1 MWVLGSENS
10 WNNWG
15 TFLDGLFHLMAREG
29 ISLIYFNKQCNFI
42 GTVKISI
49 QVEIPMTPF
58 SSPSVKRKQA
68 EQNSARQK
76 RGDSPANLIQTDLQR
91 DNKSSLDV
99 LSHMI
104 QEVERELEE
113 YERCTGREV
122 PKKERS
128 EGLSGFTLSLV
139 NALCRLMRYLKEVR
153 DSELLLET
161 D

>member
-1 MWVLGSENS
+1 
-10 WNNWG
+10 
-15 TFLDGLFHLMAREG
+15 MAREG

-139 NALCRLMRYLKEVR
+139 NALCRLMRYLREVR

-161 D
+161 E